1 MRFKSSAVIGD
12 RIDGKGHVPYQ
23 PMGRSPAVIT
33 QEEYLTAVEQMRPD
47 LIKAAAPN
55 CYAPDDAEDAVQE
68 GILYCLRKLEQYD
81 SKRASLKTWVTTA
94 VIDRALNTNY
104 HHSRQQVLVKPPPG
118 FPEDTEHTENTRR
131 AQMKPKPPEESGYD
145 PNPDLRISVQ
155 QALAKLPDKER
166 RAAVAIYMEGY
177 SIDEYAE
184 LIGVSSA
191 TVDRILAEARAK
203 LRGLLKEWRA

>member
-1 MRFKSSAVIGD
+1 MMAL
-12 RIDGKGHVPYQ
+12 PE
-23 PMGRSPAVIT
+23 AT
-33 QEEYLTAVEQMRPD
+33 LTTEEYLTAVEHMRPD
-47 LIKAAAPN
+47 LIRAAAPN

-68 GILYCLRKLEQYD
+68 GIMYRLRKLEQYD
-81 SKRASLKTWVTTA
+81 ATRASLKTWVTIA

-104 HHSRQQVLVKPPPG
+104 HHSKQRVLVKPHPG

-131 AQMKPKPPEESGYD
+131 AQMKPKPPEELGYD

-184 LIGVSSA
+184 QIGVSSA
-191 TVDRILAEARAK
+191 TVDRILVRAK
-203 LRGLLKEWRA
+203 DKLRRLLEEWRD